1 MHFAGHVFDLFVPVD
16 LDVALRRFNAF
27 VTEHLR
33 DSYNVRYFVVG
44 NSGPAHSEVMALH
57 V

>member
-33 DSYNVRYFVVG
+33 DSYNFRYLVVG